1 MQGGITM
8 YEFDSF
14 VKSIIKDIKISNKQK
29 EEIAEEFKDHLH
41 MLKQEYVNKGY
52 SEEEAVKI
60 AIENFGNSKELK
72 NSITYAMINF
82 RKGPLIA
89 IGLLLFIVIFKLCFL
104 TPIGFSMTSTLPNY
118 VEVETPIG
126 LFHSSLSSLIIINL
140 SITFVLATLLSFP
153 LGYLL
158 PILKNNII
166 KLRKIIFI
174 SLIPGIVMP
183 TIEITLALNHG
194 ELNHWEF
201 YIITSIIGSILG
213 ATLGY
218 SLLLILNKLYT
229 ISTDIIYKKY

>member
-1 MQGGITM
+1 M

-14 VKSIIKDIKISNKQK
+14 VKSIIKDIKISNRQK
-29 EEIAEEFKDHLH
+29 KEIAEEFIDHLH
-41 MLKQEYVNKGY
+41 MLKQEYINKGY
-52 SEEEAVKI
+52 SQEEAVRI

-72 NSITYAMINF
+72 DSITYAMINF
-82 RKGPLIA
+82 RKGPLIT
-89 IGLLLFIVIFKLCFL
+89 IGLLLFIVILKLCFF

-118 VEVETPIG
+118 VDVKTPIG
-126 LFHSSLSSLIIINL
+126 LFHSSRSSLITINL
-140 SITFVLATLLSFP
+140 SITFVVAMLLSFS

-158 PILKNNII
+158 PILKNNMI

-174 SLIPGIVMP
+174 SLIPGIVMMMP
-183 TIEITLALNHG
+183 IITITSAFNHG
-194 ELNHWEF
+194 ELKHWEF

-229 ISTDIIYKKY
+229 VSTDIIYKKY